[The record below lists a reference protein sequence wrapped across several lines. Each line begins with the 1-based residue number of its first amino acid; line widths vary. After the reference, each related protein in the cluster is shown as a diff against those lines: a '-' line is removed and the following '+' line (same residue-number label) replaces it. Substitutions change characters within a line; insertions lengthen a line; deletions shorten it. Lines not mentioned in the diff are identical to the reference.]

1 MTNMEIGY
9 NIKKIRTE
17 KGMTQ
22 QELANLLNKSTITI
36 RKWES
41 NERTPNIET
50 TREIANALGI
60 SVYELINNSYSQK
73 NNSEDYYVNELL
85 NLVESLTIQQSKKFR
100 IQKAELIM
108 PILNLLGIYIQFD
121 ITEPGDPIDST
132 AIIEIPKDNYK
143 KVLFLG
149 EFLDFMDDIYKNI
162 ETKMKNIENIYP

>member
-1 MTNMEIGY
+1 MTNMEIGS

-50 TREIANALGI
+50 TNEIANALGI
-60 SVYELINNSYSQK
+60 SVYELINDSESKKNSSG
-73 NNSEDYYVNELL
+73 DYYVNELL
-85 NLVESLTIQQSKKFR
+85 NLVESLTMQQSQKFR
-100 IQKAELIM
+100 IQKTELIM

-143 KVLFLG
+143 KILFLD
-149 EFLDFMDDIYKNI
+149 EFLDFMDNIYENI
-162 ETKMKNIENIYP
+162 ETKMKDIENIYP